1 MLIYIHCWELMKTV
15 GCNGSSDC
23 HCNPLILFDTQ
34 NLFPQKVLSFL
45 SKFIDM
51 KLTNDW
57 ENNRVWSFPA

>member
-1 MLIYIHCWELMKTV
+1 MAA
-15 GCNGSSDC
+15 SDC

-34 NLFPQKVLSFL
+34 KLLPQKVLSFL

-57 ENNRVWSFPA
+57 ENDRVWIFPA